1 MWVIILLSLINMA
14 LLAYIFRYKKELS
27 YISRQMKTSKGNFYN
42 IRMGMLNHEMEDLVS
57 GINELYALNQRIKVK
72 NKKSEEELWQS
83 VTGLTH
89 DLRTPLTSIM
99 GYIELLKDENISE
112 ADQEKY
118 FTVVEKRTKALQG
131 LIFDIYELCKIEGNL
146 TLNYK
151 LVNLKDILL
160 ETIILFYND
169 IEKRGIRPVIDIDES
184 VPSIIVD
191 EEAVQRIFLNLID
204 NLLKHAEKD
213 AVISLKVGKEHIL
226 TQFKNRV
233 EHMREEDMER
243 IFDRFYTAKADR
255 SDKNTGL
262 GLSIVKILVDKMGHK
277 AEAALQGNLFVVSIE
292 WAIKPPQEYGSLS

>member
-1 MWVIILLSLINMA
+1 MLGFLIFKRVGILFVGRKRDDSGRYQ
-14 LLAYIFRYKKELS
+14 YIACRERY
-27 YISRQMKTSKGNFYN
+27 F
-42 IRMGMLNHEMEDLVS
+42 
-57 GINELYALNQRIKVK
+57 A
-72 NKKSEEELWQS
+72 
-83 VTGLTH
+83 
-89 DLRTPLTSIM
+89 
-99 GYIELLKDENISE
+99 
-112 ADQEKY
+112 
-118 FTVVEKRTKALQG
+118 VVEKRTKALQG
-131 LIFDIYELCKIEGNL
+131 LISDIYELCKIEGNL

-169 IEKRGIRPVIDIDES
+169 FEKRGIRPVIDIDES

-233 EHMREEDMER
+233 ENMREEDMER

-292 WAIKPPQEYGSLS
+292 WAIKTPPEYASLS

>member
-1 MWVIILLSLINMA
+1 
-14 LLAYIFRYKKELS
+14 
-27 YISRQMKTSKGNFYN
+27 
-42 IRMGMLNHEMEDLVS
+42 MGMLNHEMEDLVS

-169 IEKRGIRPVIDIDES
+169 FEKRGIRPVIDIDES